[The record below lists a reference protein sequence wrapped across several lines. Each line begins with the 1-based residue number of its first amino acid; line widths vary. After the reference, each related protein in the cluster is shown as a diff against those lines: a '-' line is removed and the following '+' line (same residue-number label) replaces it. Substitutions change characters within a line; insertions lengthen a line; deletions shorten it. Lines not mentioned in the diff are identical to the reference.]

1 MGKISKSIRLI
12 MPVLSPPLREG
23 SDRKT
28 VEQKILYTGALVMCP
43 GWSPSSHQG
52 GYHATLPFP
61 ALKRGHG
68 ECNGSFTRHKNRIV
82 VVARRDNKTKNTLKI
97 RMGEIP

>member
-12 MPVLSPPLREG
+12 TPVLSPPLREG
-23 SDRKT
+23 PDRKT
-28 VEQKILYTGALVMCP
+28 VEQKILYTCALVMCP
-43 GWSPSSHQG
+43 GLEPVLLSGRLSCHTPV
-52 GYHATLPFP
+52 
-61 ALKRGHG
+61 ALRWGHG